1 MNCRRHRKRRTSSF
15 LVLFLVLSLTVNP
28 VMPAKA
34 YALPSVEDL
43 VNEALEQTGMKDLAD
58 DVAETLEDAVN
69 GTLPVLE
76 KVPEMV
82 MDDTKAKAED
92 AAAQLSVIMPVLRE
106 MEENVLVCS

>member
-1 MNCRRHRKRRTSSF
+1 MNSRPRRKRRNSFF
-15 LVLFLVLSLTVNP
+15 LVLFLVLLVTVNL
-28 VMPAKA
+28 VVPAKA

-43 VNEALEQTGMKDLAD
+43 LNEALEQTGIKALAD
-58 DVAETLEDAVN
+58 DVAVTLKDAVN

-82 MDDTKAKAED
+82 MDDAKAKAED

-106 MEENVLVCS
+106 IEENVLIYS